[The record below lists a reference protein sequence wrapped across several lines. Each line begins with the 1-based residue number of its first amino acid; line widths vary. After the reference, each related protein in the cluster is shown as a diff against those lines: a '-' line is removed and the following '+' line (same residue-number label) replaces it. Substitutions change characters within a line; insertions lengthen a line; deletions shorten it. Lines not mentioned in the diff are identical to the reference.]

1 MKGECC
7 LMSKD
12 KTERIF
18 IRVSPTEKKEI
29 EEKASLV
36 NKSVANYLITLSDNK
51 RVVDTSKLPP
61 LILEIKRI
69 GVNVNQIAAVANS
82 QKFINKELLLRVDK
96 DLKEVIKLLQQ
107 ILEEVY
113 NTEEHTLQSLE
124 TKIDKLTKAVERIGD
139 DGSS

>member
-1 MKGECC
+1 MA
-7 LMSKD
+7 KD

-29 EEKASLV
+29 EAKASLA
-36 NKSVANYLITLSDNK
+36 NKSVANYLITLSENK
-51 RVVDTSKLPP
+51 RIVDTSKLPP
-61 LILEIKRI
+61 LILEIRRI
-69 GVNVNQIAAVANS
+69 GVNINQIAAVANS
-82 QKFINKELLLRVDK
+82 QKFINKELLLKVDK
-96 DLKEVIKLLQQ
+96 DLKEVIGLLQQ
-107 ILEEVY
+107 ILTEVY

>member
-1 MKGECC
+1 MDEKEN
-7 LMSKD
+7 
-12 KTERIF
+12 KTTNIL

-29 EEKASLV
+29 EAKASLA
-36 NKSVANYLITLSDNK
+36 NKSVANYLITLSENK

-61 LILEIKRI
+61 LILEIRRI
-69 GVNVNQIAAVANS
+69 GVNINQIAAIANS
-82 QKFINKELLLRVDK
+82 QKFINKELLSKVDK
-96 DLKEVIKLLQQ
+96 DLKEVIGLLQQ
-107 ILEEVY
+107 ILAEVY